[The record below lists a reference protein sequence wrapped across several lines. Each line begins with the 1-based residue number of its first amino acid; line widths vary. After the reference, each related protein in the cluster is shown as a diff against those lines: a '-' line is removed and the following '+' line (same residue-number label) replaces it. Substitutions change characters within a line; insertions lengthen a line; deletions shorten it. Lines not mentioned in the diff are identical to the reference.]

1 MNNPNLEQGKLPSQ
15 LQACEMLIDINK
27 LLDEKAH
34 QQGLTFTTM
43 DAEQRV
49 KNALST
55 GIFSLDL
62 ILGGGLSPG
71 RFAYTFGPTG
81 SAKSSLFFHIMK
93 STIERDVLVVFN
105 DHEASTD
112 PTYLEKIGISLNS
125 DVCGYR
131 NKKNQW
137 EITPKLRYALGTT
150 AEATFRFMNLVMRS
164 LPDKIQLWDEKAEA
178 FRYFLISP
186 EYDYK
191 PTWKSINDGLKA
203 SKNIKDSEK
212 AKVVEVGDFAPQ
224 MVWVTDSLK
233 SMLPEARD
241 IDIDKDPIALLAR
254 CFASSFPLIKSL
266 LGKKN
271 CIYLA
276 SNHLTCNPL
285 NMFGCLHADTP
296 VPFVDESSHTMREI
310 VENKI
315 QGEVWSFD
323 EKNSKFVPAKIV
335 DWHYNGEIEK
345 PEDHITLMCDAV
357 DTANGLAAF
366 TCTRE
371 HKVLTLEGWKRAEE
385 LTTDDLLVS
394 KYESIING
402 SLKSFLLG
410 TMVGDC
416 TIQAKNPDAV
426 HRFVFRDNAN
436 KDYLNWKLEKLEDFF
451 DFKSYTDSHDLSY
464 FVSNSR
470 YELTLWKKRIRTEIT
485 DFWKGKNQIHLI
497 RDATKVI
504 DQMDDLSLALWFM
517 DDGYGDFDNPTHFC
531 GRWCVSRLKP
541 FPDKLKQLQEGFARK
556 GLECSINFKEGQLHF
571 SRESFLNLCERIC
584 RFVPECMQY
593 KLPLEFRGKYE
604 EFCLTSIPTWEIQSI
619 PIRRIH
625 QKASYRKFQKKGKY
639 DITVENFHNYM
650 VGSKTNG
657 VIVHNS
663 SESEP
668 GGTSVQFYPDLKLKM
683 YVNRSQSKII
693 TEPHFSGE
701 GEDRYAMGRA
711 TIIKNKNGPC
721 FRKIEFRIY
730 LDEQGSVG
738 RGIDPVFDVYTFL
751 DSCGLIQKVSKTE
764 FGINLK
770 GWETSKFTWG
780 SFKKFIL
787 QNPDAE
793 KLKDDM
799 RMLLIEGKAQEM
811 YCANLVN
818 ANAKEKDKD
827 KSSPMK
833 DNEEEKIQEVEL

>member
-93 STIERDVLVVFN
+93 STIERDVLLVFN

-112 PTYLEKIGISLNS
+112 PTYLEKIGISLDS

-164 LPDKIQLWDEKAEA
+164 LPDKIQLWDEKSDAY
-178 FRYFLISP
+178 RYFLISP

-203 SKNIKDSEK
+203 SLGLKDKEK
-212 AKVVEVGDFAPQ
+212 SKVVEVGDFAPQ
-224 MVWVTDSLK
+224 MVFVTDSLK

-276 SNHLTCNPL
+276 SNHLTVNPL
-285 NMFGCLHADTP
+285 NLFGCLHADTP
-296 VPFVDESSHTMREI
+296 VPFVDGSSHTMREI
-310 VENKI
+310 VEKKI
-315 QGEVWSFD
+315 EGEVWSYD
-323 EKNSKFVPAKIV
+323 EEKSKFVPAKIV
-335 DWHYNGEIEK
+335 DWHFNGKVEK
-345 PEDHITLMCDAV
+345 PEDFITIMSDAV
-357 DTANGLAAF
+357 DTANGAVNF

-371 HKVLTLEGWKRAEE
+371 HKVLTAEGWKRADE
-385 LTTDDLLVS
+385 LTTEDFLVS

-402 SLKSFLLG
+402 TLKSFLLG
-410 TMVGDC
+410 TMIGDC
-416 TIQAKNPDAV
+416 SIHAPNPNCV
-426 HRFVFRDNAN
+426 HRLYFRDNTN
-436 KDYLNWKLEKLEDFF
+436 QNYLNWKLEKLENFF
-451 DFKSYTDSHDLSY
+451 TFKPYIDNQGLPFFMSDSRH
-464 FVSNSR
+464 
-470 YELTLWKKRIRTEIT
+470 ELTLWKKRIGTQISN
-485 DFWKGKNQIHLI
+485 FWKGKYQNHTI

-517 DDGYGDFDNPTHFC
+517 DDGYGDFDTPTHFC
-531 GRWCVSRLKP
+531 GRWCMKRLTAI
-541 FPDKLKQLQEGFARK
+541 PDKLVQLKEGFARQ
-556 GLECSINFKEGQLHF
+556 GLDCSINFKDGQLHF
-571 SRESFLNLCERIC
+571 VREEFLKLCERIC

-593 KLPLEFRGKYE
+593 KLPLEFRGRYE
-604 EFCLTSIPTWEIQSI
+604 EFELNSNPTIEFEHV
-619 PIRRIH
+619 PIRKIK
-625 QKASYRKFQKKGKY
+625 QKASFGKFTKKGKY

-683 YVNRSQSKII
+683 YVNRAQSKII

-751 DSCGLIQKVSKTE
+751 DSCGLIQKVNKTE

-787 QNPDAE
+787 QNADAE
-793 KLKDDM
+793 KLKEDM

-811 YCANLVN
+811 YCANLV
-818 ANAKEKDKD
+818 NAKEKDKD